1 MRLEPERVAERLGL
15 DPATIG
21 RLQAL
26 GHLDRLALTDR
37 QIRARL
43 YNAHLV
49 HLHSARGTQ
58 ASKKEK
64 S

>member
-1 MRLEPERVAERLGL
+1 VHLEPDRVAERLGL

-26 GHLDRLALTDR
+26 GHLNRLALTDR

-43 YNAHLV
+43 YDAHLV
-49 HLHSARGTQ
+49 HLHSPRGTQ
-58 ASKKEK
+58 PSEKEK